1 MKTANEI
8 QLEALAEAYDERCCD
23 LESCRTVVE
32 NIITMCE
39 KDHNREII
47 AKYAKELLEDIDE
60 MIEGKNT

>member
-8 QLEALAEAYDERCCD
+8 QVEALAEAYDERCCD
-23 LESCRTVVE
+23 LEAVRLAVE
-32 NIITMCE
+32 SLITMCE
-39 KDHNREII
+39 NDHNREII